1 MRAPP
6 EAGGLRLGRLF
17 ALWWPLA
24 LTYILVTGGT
34 PIINGSINRLPRR
47 DHTADLASFAIF
59 LQCIII
65 LHSPLLVTREIAIR
79 MSVDRAGSRRA
90 LLFCLA
96 AGALVSALEVALGT
110 TALGPALLHAF
121 TTSADLVSRAHRA
134 FLAASPVPLLIAVR
148 GVYQAHQ
155 IRADDTLF
163 VGLGTLFRLV
173 LTAILGLLVAP
184 RLDIPGPML
193 GALCLTFGLVA
204 ESVFATGRARARAR
218 PPEHSDI
225 PPPGLLRF
233 ALPLMFANLL
243 GVATQF
249 FYVRIAGAVPADLQ
263 DASVAGFHEVK
274 SIHFLLGAGA
284 LALQPL
290 VTAKAHAAADV
301 PPLRRFAWASGLLL
315 SGLFAL
321 VAFLAPVREW
331 ILVDLLK
338 EKEGGAVARLAVST
352 FAVASALPL
361 LGALRFF
368 LRGVLISRGHT
379 RAITLSN
386 VVVLAA
392 LAAVVPLGL
401 LPFPGNGA
409 LSAYSVWGL
418 ALLLEMSI
426 LAWAVRAEREGAA
439 PLPPPVRSPREA
451 SAG

>member
-1 MRAPP
+1 MSGAD
-6 EAGGLRLGRLF
+6 LRLGRLF

-24 LTYILVTGGT
+24 LTYVLVTGGT
-34 PIINGSINRLPRR
+34 PIINGSINRLPIE
-47 DHTADLASFAIF
+47 DHTRDLAAFAVF
-59 LQCIII
+59 LQCIILI
-65 LHSPLLVTREIAIR
+65 HSPLLVTREIAIR

-96 AGALVSALEVALGT
+96 AGALVSAFEVVLGA
-110 TALGPALLHAF
+110 TALGPMLLGAF
-121 TTSADLVSRAHRA
+121 TTNADLAQRAHRA
-134 FLAASPVPLLIAVR
+134 FLAVSPVPLLVAVR

-163 VGLGTLFRLV
+163 VGLGTLLRLV
-173 LTAILGLLVAP
+173 LTAVLGLLVAP
-184 RLDIPGPML
+184 HLDISGPML
-193 GALCLTFGLVA
+193 GALCLTVGLVA

-218 PPEHSDI
+218 PPERSDI
-225 PPPGLLRF
+225 PPPGLFRF

-263 DASVAGFHEVK
+263 EASLAGFHEVK
-274 SIHFLLGAGA
+274 SIHLLVGAGA

-290 VTAKAHAAADV
+290 VTAKAHADTDV
-301 PPLRRFAWASGLLL
+301 PPLRRFALASGMIL
-315 SGLFAL
+315 SVLCAL
-321 VAFLAPVREW
+321 PAFVAPLRDWV
-331 ILVDLLK
+331 LVDLLR
-338 EKEGGAVARLAVST
+338 EKPLGDVARLAT
-352 FAVASALPL
+352 PALAVAAALPL
-361 LGALRFF
+361 LGAMRFF
-368 LRGVLISRGHT
+368 LRGVLIARGHT

-386 VVVLAA
+386 ILILGL

-409 LSAYSVWGL
+409 LSAYCVWGV
-418 ALLLEMSI
+418 ALLLEIAI
-426 LAWAVRAEREGAA
+426 LARAIRAPQDGAA

>member
-1 MRAPP
+1 LSPSPGADL
-6 EAGGLRLGRLF
+6 GLRRLF

-24 LTYILVTGGT
+24 LTYVLVTGGT
-34 PIINGSINRLPRR
+34 PIINGSINRLPIE
-47 DHTADLASFAIF
+47 DHTGDLAAFAVF

-90 LLFCLA
+90 LRFCLA
-96 AGALVSALEVALGT
+96 AGAVVSALEAILGLT
-110 TALGPALLHAF
+110 PLGPMLLRAF
-121 TTSADLVSRAHRA
+121 TTSGDLAERAHRA
-134 FLAASPVPLLIAVR
+134 FLAVSPVPLLVAVR

-163 VGLGTLFRLV
+163 VGLGTLLRLV
-173 LTAILGLLVAP
+173 LTAVLGLLVAP
-184 RLDIPGPML
+184 HLEISGPML
-193 GALCLTFGLVA
+193 GALCLTVGLVT

-218 PPEHSDI
+218 PPERSDI
-225 PPPGLLRF
+225 PPPGLFGF

-249 FYVRIAGAVPADLQ
+249 FYVRIAGAVPEGIE
-263 DASVAGFHEVK
+263 DASLAGFHEVK
-274 SIHFLLGAGA
+274 SIHFLIGAGA

-290 VTAKAHAAADV
+290 VTAKAHVEGDV
-301 PPLRRFAWASGLLL
+301 PPLRRFALVSGTLLT
-315 SGLFAL
+315 GLCAL
-321 VAFLAPVREW
+321 LAFVGPLRDWV
-331 ILVDLLK
+331 LVDLLK
-338 EKEGGAVARLAVST
+338 EKPEGDVARLAT
-352 FAVASALPL
+352 PAFAVAALLPF
-361 LGALRFF
+361 LGAVRFF

-386 VVVLAA
+386 VLVLGL

-401 LPFPGNGA
+401 LPFPANGA
-409 LSAYSVWGL
+409 LSAYCVWGL
-418 ALLLEMSI
+418 SLLIEIAI
-426 LAWAVRAEREGAA
+426 LARAIRVRGDGAA